1 MTTEENRL
9 LIRHKIA
16 DFINNLRGG
25 ERFLPQFTTPRIN
38 HGPVIT
44 QNFAGFCADIHDIV
58 SPSSACNT
66 TFIASRSSLTNASP
80 SPPSVSAGRNLAGR
94 QLAACS
100 MSTVYHRPADP
111 SGDDSYVRPLFA
123 DRCQAGFPSPATD
136 YAEQELDLNS
146 YCISRP
152 AATFFLRASGESM
165 NQAGVQN
172 GDLLVVDRAEKPQ
185 HGDIVIAE
193 IDGEFTVKRLLLR
206 PRPALEPVS
215 DSPEFRTLYP
225 ENICIFGVVTHV
237 IHRTRELR

>member
-1 MTTEENRL
+1 
-9 LIRHKIA
+9 
-16 DFINNLRGG
+16 
-25 ERFLPQFTTPRIN
+25 
-38 HGPVIT
+38 
-44 QNFAGFCADIHDIV
+44 
-58 SPSSACNT
+58 
-66 TFIASRSSLTNASP
+66 
-80 SPPSVSAGRNLAGR
+80 
-94 QLAACS
+94 

-165 NQAGVQN
+165 NKAGVQN

>member
-1 MTTEENRL
+1 MIRLENIHLQFGERL
-9 LIRHKIA
+9 LLKEQNLTLSQGQLIIINGPSGCGKTTLLNEIALIGNGSCTYWWDDEKIDHSDEKKKA
-16 DFINNLRGG
+16 LLRRCQIGYLVQDLEIIDPYLNLEDNLRCMCA
-25 ERFLPQFTTPRIN
+25 L
-38 HGPVIT
+38 
-44 QNFAGFCADIHDIV
+44 ADISYDEKRV
-58 SPSSACNT
+58 
-66 TFIASRSSLTNASP
+66 RSL
-80 SPPSVSAGRNLAGR
+80 
-94 QLAACS
+94 
-100 MSTVYHRPADP
+100 M
-111 SGDDSYVRPLFA
+111 
-123 DRCQAGFPSPATD
+123 
-136 YAEQELDLNS
+136 QELDLNS

>member
-1 MTTEENRL
+1 
-9 LIRHKIA
+9 
-16 DFINNLRGG
+16 
-25 ERFLPQFTTPRIN
+25 
-38 HGPVIT
+38 
-44 QNFAGFCADIHDIV
+44 
-58 SPSSACNT
+58 
-66 TFIASRSSLTNASP
+66 
-80 SPPSVSAGRNLAGR
+80 
-94 QLAACS
+94 

-237 IHRTRELR
+237 IRKRLVRTVLIFTESSDQLSRATDRVPGLPASPGYVQ

>member
-1 MTTEENRL
+1 
-9 LIRHKIA
+9 
-16 DFINNLRGG
+16 
-25 ERFLPQFTTPRIN
+25 
-38 HGPVIT
+38 
-44 QNFAGFCADIHDIV
+44 
-58 SPSSACNT
+58 
-66 TFIASRSSLTNASP
+66 
-80 SPPSVSAGRNLAGR
+80 
-94 QLAACS
+94 
-100 MSTVYHRPADP
+100 MSTLYHRPADP

-225 ENICIFGVVTHV
+225 ENICIQIIAPLQCSQPDLDTLTELEQQIDAMHNLNPELKVYCLQSMATTNPVLRGNERKEFLEYLEEFPTIQVLDSVICFRKVYRDCMSNGTGVVETNNTAARAEIEHLMNEV
-237 IHRTRELR
+237 FGPW

>member
-1 MTTEENRL
+1 MIRIEILFDRQSTKNLKSGTLQALQNEIEQRL
-9 LIRHKIA
+9 KPHYPEIW
-16 DFINNLRGG
+16 LRIDQG
-25 ERFLPQFTTPRIN
+25 
-38 HGPVIT
+38 
-44 QNFAGFCADIHDIV
+44 
-58 SPSSACNT
+58 SA
-66 TFIASRSSLTNASP
+66 
-80 SPPSVSAGRNLAGR
+80 PSVSVTGARNDKDKERIMSLPGR

-237 IHRTRELR
+237 IHRTRESR

>member
-1 MTTEENRL
+1 MPFCL
-9 LIRHKIA
+9 LPHLPCLFVTPGFR
-16 DFINNLRGG
+16 RGD
-25 ERFLPQFTTPRIN
+25 LQVC
-38 HGPVIT
+38 HCAPV
-44 QNFAGFCADIHDIV
+44 
-58 SPSSACNT
+58 
-66 TFIASRSSLTNASP
+66 
-80 SPPSVSAGRNLAGR
+80 
-94 QLAACS
+94 
-100 MSTVYHRPADP
+100 
-111 SGDDSYVRPLFA
+111 A

>member
-1 MTTEENRL
+1 
-9 LIRHKIA
+9 
-16 DFINNLRGG
+16 
-25 ERFLPQFTTPRIN
+25 
-38 HGPVIT
+38 
-44 QNFAGFCADIHDIV
+44 
-58 SPSSACNT
+58 
-66 TFIASRSSLTNASP
+66 
-80 SPPSVSAGRNLAGR
+80 
-94 QLAACS
+94 
-100 MSTVYHRPADP
+100 MSTLYHRPADP
-111 SGDDSYVRPLFA
+111 SGDDSYLRPLFA

-225 ENICIFGVVTHV
+225 ENICIQIIAPLQCSQPDLDTL
-237 IHRTRELR
+237 TELEQQIDAMHNLNLQNGI

>member
-1 MTTEENRL
+1 
-9 LIRHKIA
+9 
-16 DFINNLRGG
+16 
-25 ERFLPQFTTPRIN
+25 
-38 HGPVIT
+38 
-44 QNFAGFCADIHDIV
+44 
-58 SPSSACNT
+58 
-66 TFIASRSSLTNASP
+66 
-80 SPPSVSAGRNLAGR
+80 
-94 QLAACS
+94 

-185 HGDIVIAE
+185 HGDISDVTP
-193 IDGEFTVKRLLLR
+193 FRK
-206 PRPALEPVS
+206 PADAVAASQSEYSLVQYKN
-215 DSPEFRTLYP
+215 RTFP
-225 ENICIFGVVTHV
+225 
-237 IHRTRELR
+237 

>member
-1 MTTEENRL
+1 MSCRTFARPAPL
-9 LIRHKIA
+9 LLKNAEIPDDMVHPVPGTVLKIPGAPDQATVIA
-16 DFINNLRGG
+16 DN
-25 ERFLPQFTTPRIN
+25 Q
-38 HGPVIT
+38 
-44 QNFAGFCADIHDIV
+44 AKM
-58 SPSSACNT
+58 
-66 TFIASRSSLTNASP
+66 RSL
-80 SPPSVSAGRNLAGR
+80 
-94 QLAACS
+94 
-100 MSTVYHRPADP
+100 
-111 SGDDSYVRPLFA
+111 DSYVRPLFA

-152 AATFFLRASGESM
+152 AATFFLRTSGESM

-225 ENICIFGVVTHV
+225 ENICIFGIVTHV

>member
-1 MTTEENRL
+1 M
-9 LIRHKIA
+9 
-16 DFINNLRGG
+16 
-25 ERFLPQFTTPRIN
+25 
-38 HGPVIT
+38 
-44 QNFAGFCADIHDIV
+44 
-58 SPSSACNT
+58 
-66 TFIASRSSLTNASP
+66 
-80 SPPSVSAGRNLAGR
+80 
-94 QLAACS
+94 
-100 MSTVYHRPADP
+100 
-111 SGDDSYVRPLFA
+111 RPLFA

-215 DSPEFRTLYP
+215 DSPSSAH
-225 ENICIFGVVTHV
+225 CIRKTSVFLVLSLT
-237 IHRTRELR
+237 

>member
-1 MTTEENRL
+1 MAVRD
-9 LIRHKIA
+9 IRRFGCVVFGEPHYPEIW
-16 DFINNLRGG
+16 LRIDQG
-25 ERFLPQFTTPRIN
+25 
-38 HGPVIT
+38 
-44 QNFAGFCADIHDIV
+44 
-58 SPSSACNT
+58 SA
-66 TFIASRSSLTNASP
+66 
-80 SPPSVSAGRNLAGR
+80 PSVSVTGARNDKGKERIQSL
-94 QLAACS
+94 LEEI
-100 MSTVYHRPADP
+100 
-111 SGDDSYVRPLFA
+111 
-123 DRCQAGFPSPATD
+123 CQAGFPSPATD

-225 ENICIFGVVTHV
+225 ENICIFGIVTHV

>member
-1 MTTEENRL
+1 
-9 LIRHKIA
+9 
-16 DFINNLRGG
+16 
-25 ERFLPQFTTPRIN
+25 
-38 HGPVIT
+38 
-44 QNFAGFCADIHDIV
+44 
-58 SPSSACNT
+58 
-66 TFIASRSSLTNASP
+66 
-80 SPPSVSAGRNLAGR
+80 
-94 QLAACS
+94 

-215 DSPEFRTLYP
+215 DS
-225 ENICIFGVVTHV
+225 
-237 IHRTRELR
+237 

>member
-1 MTTEENRL
+1 MLNSLSVWLYACCGL
-9 LIRHKIA
+9 LCPA
-16 DFINNLRGG
+16 Y
-25 ERFLPQFTTPRIN
+25 PQHFA
-38 HGPVIT
+38 HG
-44 QNFAGFCADIHDIV
+44 
-58 SPSSACNT
+58 
-66 TFIASRSSLTNASP
+66 
-80 SPPSVSAGRNLAGR
+80 
-94 QLAACS
+94 
-100 MSTVYHRPADP
+100 RPAAP

-193 IDGEFTVKRLLLR
+193 IEYV
-206 PRPALEPVS
+206 
-215 DSPEFRTLYP
+215 LYP
-225 ENICIFGVVTHV
+225 CRCG
-237 IHRTRELR
+237 LL

>member
-1 MTTEENRL
+1 
-9 LIRHKIA
+9 
-16 DFINNLRGG
+16 
-25 ERFLPQFTTPRIN
+25 
-38 HGPVIT
+38 
-44 QNFAGFCADIHDIV
+44 
-58 SPSSACNT
+58 
-66 TFIASRSSLTNASP
+66 
-80 SPPSVSAGRNLAGR
+80 
-94 QLAACS
+94 

-206 PRPALEPVS
+206 PRPAIRRQLVLPTRANYTG
-215 DSPEFRTLYP
+215 RTLQCDIKSRLLLP
-225 ENICIFGVVTHV
+225 SLSFSCSFHLSV
-237 IHRTRELR
+237 RTYIRDGSAGLPPPPP